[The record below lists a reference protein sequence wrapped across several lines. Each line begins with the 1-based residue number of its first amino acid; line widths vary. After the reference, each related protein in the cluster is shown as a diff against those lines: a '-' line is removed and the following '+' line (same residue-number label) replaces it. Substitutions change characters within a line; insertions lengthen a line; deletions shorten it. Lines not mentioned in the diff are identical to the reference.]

1 MSRMDQVYVGVG
13 VIKLYSFLLSI
24 GHFCALIP
32 NVIMSEGCEIQD
44 LYLGR

>member
-1 MSRMDQVYVGVG
+1 VSRMEQAYVGVG

-24 GHFCALIP
+24 EHFCALIP
-32 NVIMSEGCEIQD
+32 DAITSEGFEIQD